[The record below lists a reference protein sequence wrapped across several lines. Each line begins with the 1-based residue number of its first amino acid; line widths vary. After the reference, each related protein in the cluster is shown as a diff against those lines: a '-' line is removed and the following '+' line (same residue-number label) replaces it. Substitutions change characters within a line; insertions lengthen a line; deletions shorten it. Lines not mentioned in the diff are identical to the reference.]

1 MTKTKGNRDA
11 TSCPFT
17 KKTSR
22 GCPFTKK
29 YATPCPILNTLMK
42 MCLLDPKKEWS
53 TQDLQDALK
62 NIKLSK
68 FLSFL
73 LTTSTNNAL
82 KSQNLPFSAKSLQ
95 KHNLIEHDAS
105 MSREDY
111 NLGDNIHFNK
121 ERFDLIKKYFKEQK
135 YITLKEFTEY
145 RYHLYKKSL
154 KENPNFTFGVN
165 QYFTVGAETC
175 AIFIS
180 LSEDDKLSL
189 KKLRHVFEKETLD
202 NVKTNIIDA
211 PIFVSS
217 MIQFN
222 VYWMNAAIF
231 IK

>member
-53 TQDLQDALK
+53 TQDVQDALK
-62 NIKLSK
+62 KLKMSE

-73 LTTSTNNAL
+73 LATSTNNAL
-82 KSQNLPFSAKSLQ
+82 KSKNLPFSAKSLQ

-111 NLGDNIHFNK
+111 NLGDHIHFNK

-145 RYHLYKKSL
+145 RYYLYKKSL

-165 QYFTVGAETC
+165 QYFAAGAETC
-175 AIFIS
+175 AIFIL

>member
-1 MTKTKGNRDA
+1 MTKSKGNGDA

-17 KKTSR
+17 KKTST

-29 YATPCPILNTLMK
+29 YATPCPMLNTLMK

-53 TQDLQDALK
+53 TQDVQDALK
-62 NIKLSK
+62 NIKMSE

-73 LTTSTNNAL
+73 LATSTNNAL
-82 KSQNLPFSAKSLQ
+82 KSQNLLFSAKSLQ
-95 KHNLIEHDAS
+95 KHNFIEHDAS
-105 MSREDY
+105 ISRKDD
-111 NLGDNIHFNK
+111 NLGDHIHFNK
-121 ERFDLIKKYFKEQK
+121 ERFDLIKKYFREQK

-145 RYHLYKKSL
+145 RYNLYKKSL
-154 KENPNFTFGVN
+154 KENPKFTFGVN

-175 AIFIS
+175 AIFIL
-180 LSEDDKLSL
+180 LSENDKLSL
-189 KKLRHVFEKETLD
+189 KKLRHLFENETLD

-222 VYWMNAAIF
+222 VYWINAAIF

>member
-53 TQDLQDALK
+53 TQDVQDALK
-62 NIKLSK
+62 KLKMSE

-73 LTTSTNNAL
+73 LANSTNNAL
-82 KSQNLPFSAKSLQ
+82 KSKNLPFSAKSLQ
-95 KHNLIEHDAS
+95 THNVIEHDAS
-105 MSREDY
+105 ISRKDD
-111 NLGDNIHFNK
+111 NLGDHIHFNK

-135 YITLKEFTEY
+135 YITLKEFTED
-145 RYHLYKKSL
+145 RYYLYKKSL

-175 AIFIS
+175 AIFIL
-180 LSEDDKLSL
+180 LSENDKLSL
-189 KKLRHVFEKETLD
+189 KKLRHLFENETLD